1 MCCGD
6 TAICPDKGARGKGGP
21 RKKSA
26 AALIRILCME
36 IREPE
41 KDWSPETLCC
51 SIVNDRTCSNNCSG
65 IDYQR
70 LAVMVLRVVGVQI
83 RLGGHRRTFCQS
95 VTKGGMCS
103 NKAQ

>member
-1 MCCGD
+1 M
-6 TAICPDKGARGKGGP
+6 AILLYVPIRAPGEKVVPG
-21 RKKSA
+21 KSA

-41 KDWSPETLCC
+41 TLCC
-51 SIVNDRTCSNNCSG
+51 SIVNDRTCSNNGSG

-70 LAVMVLRVVGVQI
+70 LAVVVLRVVSVQI
-83 RLGGHRRTFCQS
+83 RLGGHRRTFCHS